1 MIIYIDNPELIQHIQ
16 YQFNR
21 PTMVFNLSSL
31 YSGFI
36 DLTDLCTQIAPI
48 NNTGMIIPEF
58 VQSIDFDI
66 QYASAV
72 INDPNL
78 FCKLLMILSATYEGS
93 IAIVMVQRDPYR
105 DAIMESIIKF
115 TQQRYGIISWIV
127 EDPEDL
133 FCVHETPFTPNGLMI
148 LIEDLK
154 KFDELNGYANSISIE

>member
-21 PTMVFNLSSL
+21 PTIVFNLSSL

>member
-58 VQSIDFDI
+58 VQSINFDI

-133 FCVHETPFTPNGLMI
+133 FCIHETPFTPNGLMT

>member
-21 PTMVFNLSSL
+21 PTIVFNLSSL

-133 FCVHETPFTPNGLMI
+133 LCVHETPFTPNGLMI

-154 KFDELNGYANSISIE
+154 KFDELNGYTNSISIE

>member
-1 MIIYIDNPELIQHIQ
+1 MIIYIDNPELIQYIQ

-58 VQSIDFDI
+58 VQSINFDI

-133 FCVHETPFTPNGLMI
+133 FCIHETPFTPNGLI
-148 LIEDLK
+148 TLIEDLK

>member
-21 PTMVFNLSSL
+21 PTIVFNLSSL

-93 IAIVMVQRDPYR
+93 IAIVMV
-105 DAIMESIIKF
+105 
-115 TQQRYGIISWIV
+115 GIISWIV

-133 FCVHETPFTPNGLMI
+133 LCVHETPFTPNGLMI

>member
-21 PTMVFNLSSL
+21 PTIVFNLSSL
-31 YSGFI
+31 YSGFT

-133 FCVHETPFTPNGLMI
+133 FCIHETPFTPNGLI
-148 LIEDLK
+148 TLIEDLK

>member
-58 VQSIDFDI
+58 VQSINFDI

-133 FCVHETPFTPNGLMI
+133 FCIHETPFTPNGLI
-148 LIEDLK
+148 TLIEDLK

>member
-21 PTMVFNLSSL
+21 PTIVFNLSSL

-58 VQSIDFDI
+58 VQSINFDI

-133 FCVHETPFTPNGLMI
+133 FCIHETPFTPNGLI
-148 LIEDLK
+148 TLIEDLK

>member
-21 PTMVFNLSSL
+21 PTIVFNLSSL

-58 VQSIDFDI
+58 VQSINFDI

>member
-1 MIIYIDNPELIQHIQ
+1 MIIYIDSPELIQHI
-16 YQFNR
+16 
-21 PTMVFNLSSL
+21 VFNLSSL

-58 VQSIDFDI
+58 VQSINFDI

-133 FCVHETPFTPNGLMI
+133 FCIHETPFTPNGLI
-148 LIEDLK
+148 TLIEDLK

>member
-21 PTMVFNLSSL
+21 PTIVFNLSSL

-58 VQSIDFDI
+58 VQSINFDI

-133 FCVHETPFTPNGLMI
+133 FCIHETPFTPNGLMT

>member
-1 MIIYIDNPELIQHIQ
+1 MIIYIDSPELIQHIQ

-58 VQSIDFDI
+58 VQSINFDI

-133 FCVHETPFTPNGLMI
+133 FCIHETPFTPNGLI
-148 LIEDLK
+148 TLIEDLK

>member
-1 MIIYIDNPELIQHIQ
+1 MIIYIDSPELIQYIQ

-58 VQSIDFDI
+58 VQSINFDI

-133 FCVHETPFTPNGLMI
+133 FCIHETPFTPNGLI
-148 LIEDLK
+148 TLIEDLK

>member
-21 PTMVFNLSSL
+21 PTIVFNLSSL

-72 INDPNL
+72 INNPNL